1 MNFYSRSSGSGATGQ
16 NVGAL
21 LKVRN
26 PRVGSLA
33 PKLQRYGEVVKYPL
47 IDLSF
52 GLQHRFD
59 PKIRLVDEHPTQKFI
74 VNGLVYILMAQ
85 CTLYCMV
92 LRQNMHSGPPG
103 LSLDTSDACDVV

>member
-47 IDLSF
+47 IDLIF
-52 GLQHRFD
+52 GLQPGFD
-59 PKIRLVDEHPTQKFI
+59 PKIRLVDEHPTQEFI
-74 VNGLVYILMAQ
+74 VNGLLYNIVILITRALTQ
-85 CTLYCMV
+85 
-92 LRQNMHSGPPG
+92 
-103 LSLDTSDACDVV
+103 

>member
-74 VNGLVYILMAQ
+74 VNGLLHPAKRKKN
-85 CTLYCMV
+85 LCMQTFFV
-92 LRQNMHSGPPG
+92 CQE
-103 LSLDTSDACDVV
+103 LDEKMR